1 MRNKLAPTRR
11 IRRAT
16 FKKNSRGCL
25 YDCYPRWCTNREAP
39 QVLETCFFLQFMTQN
54 PRLTQVDIGKASENV
69 AKPRTTPDTISVAAC
84 TVALSEKLE
93 EL

>member
-1 MRNKLAPTRR
+1 
-11 IRRAT
+11 
-16 FKKNSRGCL
+16 
-25 YDCYPRWCTNREAP
+25 
-39 QVLETCFFLQFMTQN
+39 MTQN